1 MVTNQPLLNPAAA
14 AAVDWLRPSVHPR
27 YARLLCAELRR
38 RGIAPEQLLQGT
50 GLAWDTLPSGQAF
63 LSLVQLQRLVTQALA
78 LSVGLSSGLSSH
90 GALGL
95 AAVSAG
101 SLGGVLHLLPRF
113 SALRLKGVSF
123 VLNAETDL
131 ASLVLQERLPAP
143 ELLADVLGHV
153 TGAVLRLLQ
162 SVTGQPGAPG
172 LVLDWPL
179 PEMARRARRCAASA
193 CSCEPQRLSGV

>member
-1 MVTNQPLLNPAAA
+1 
-14 AAVDWLRPSVHPR
+14 
-27 YARLLCAELRR
+27 
-38 RGIAPEQLLQGT
+38 
-50 GLAWDTLPSGQAF
+50 
-63 LSLVQLQRLVTQALA
+63 VQLQRLVTQALA
-78 LSVGLSSGLSSH
+78 LSGDPALGLSEGLSSGLSSH
-90 GALGL
+90 GALGF

-113 SALRLKGVSF
+113 SVLRLKGVSF

>member
-1 MVTNQPLLNPAAA
+1 
-14 AAVDWLRPSVHPR
+14 
-27 YARLLCAELRR
+27 LLCAELRR

-123 VLNAETDL
+123 VLYAETDL

-143 ELLADVLGHV
+143 ELRAYVLGHV